1 MPRPAGLVLDY
12 GNVLTHRQDEAWM
25 ADAARRLGADP
36 AAFRDAYWRH
46 RHAYDADL
54 SALAYWRRVA
64 ADARPDGP
72 ALDDPAWLI
81 AADVASWTVYHEA
94 VWALT
99 ARFRAAGGR
108 TAFPSNSG
116 PEVMARVRADRALE
130 ASFDAVVISCEVGLT
145 KPGPPIFRLCLE
157 RLGLPAGA
165 VLFVDDR
172 ADNIEGAARV
182 GLRTLHFDGREPS
195 SSSAR
200 RSPSPTPEVIHAVAR
215 VGNPLLGMGGPL
227 QTQPLRTMRK

>member
-1 MPRPAGLVLDY
+1 M
-12 GNVLTHRQDEAWM
+12 T
-25 ADAARRLGADP
+25 DAARRLGADP

-94 VWALT
+94 VWALA

-108 TAFPSNSG
+108 TAFLSNSG

-130 ASFDAVVISCEVGLT
+130 ARFDAVVISCEVGLT
-145 KPGPPIFRLCLE
+145 KPGAPIFRLCLE

-165 VLFVDDR
+165 ALFVDDR

-182 GLRTLHFDGREPS
+182 GLRTLHFDGPGALER
-195 SSSAR
+195 
-200 RSPSPTPEVIHAVAR
+200 
-215 VGNPLLGMGGPL
+215 
-227 QTQPLRTMRK
+227 LRAEIA

>member
-94 VWALT
+94 VWALA

-108 TAFPSNSG
+108 TAFLSNSG
-116 PEVMARVRADRALE
+116 PEVMARVRADRRWRR
-130 ASFDAVVISCEVGLT
+130 AST
-145 KPGPPIFRLCLE
+145 
-157 RLGLPAGA
+157 
-165 VLFVDDR
+165 
-172 ADNIEGAARV
+172 
-182 GLRTLHFDGREPS
+182 
-195 SSSAR
+195 
-200 RSPSPTPEVIHAVAR
+200 RS
-215 VGNPLLGMGGPL
+215 
-227 QTQPLRTMRK
+227 